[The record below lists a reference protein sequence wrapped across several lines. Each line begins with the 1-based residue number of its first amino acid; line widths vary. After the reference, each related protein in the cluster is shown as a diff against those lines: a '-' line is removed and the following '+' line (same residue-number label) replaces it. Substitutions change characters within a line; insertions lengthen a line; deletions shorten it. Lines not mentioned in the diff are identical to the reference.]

1 MGAELGGRFGWM
13 SRLGSGVIA
22 ALAVSSGARGADLPV
37 ALPSR
42 SATPVASLNWAGFY
56 IGGHW
61 GYGRGHSDVTASG
74 TTGPDKALGSQ
85 FGGLQLGYNHFL
97 ASGLLL
103 GVEGDLTFPSFLSGD
118 DLVSI
123 RSTAQGTLAE
133 KIDYVGRL
141 RGRIGYAFDRL
152 LVYGTG
158 GLAWSQARFVETSD
172 LTGDE
177 DKVLRQRA
185 GWVLG
190 AGAEYAIAPDW
201 SAKLEY
207 LYDRFGN
214 VSANMPSG
222 THVASSFDTHT
233 VRVGLNWHIDQ
244 GKGDTQAAGSF
255 VQPAIAPENWNIHG
269 QYTFVGQGYPS
280 FRSPYEGANSLAGSK
295 QFQNTMSATAY
306 AGVRLWEG
314 AEFYINPELM
324 QGFGLNDVHG
334 LAGFSNG
341 EAQKSSFPVPRL
353 NVARVFVR
361 QTFGLG
367 GEQET
372 LSDGPNQLGGKQD
385 ISRITV
391 TAGKFA
397 VTDAFDGNAYA
408 NDPRTSFL
416 NWNIYGG
423 GSYDWTMDKLSWTWG
438 AMVDFNQKDWAFRA
452 GYFLLPR
459 VANDNNFDTHVP
471 DRGQYT
477 AELELR
483 YALFSQPG
491 KLRLFGWLNHGTMGS
506 YADALALS
514 PTGPNYPDITL
525 TRSIRTNYGFVA
537 NLEQAITAD
546 LGVFSRA
553 TWSPGLTEII
563 GWTDCS
569 ESLSFGTVLS
579 GSSWGRPNDKIG
591 IAGVVEGLSAEQRAY
606 FAAGGLGILIGDGQ
620 LNYRREK
627 ILEAYYAYSLNQ
639 WTTLTFDYQFIGN
652 PGYNADRG
660 PASIFSGRLH
670 AEF

>member
-1 MGAELGGRFGWM
+1 MLGAAT
-13 SRLGSGVIA
+13 A
-22 ALAVSSGARGADLPV
+22 AQSADLPV
-37 ALPSR
+37 KSAELP
-42 SATPVASLNWAGFY
+42 PSLNWDGLY
-56 IGGHW
+56 VGGHW
-61 GYGRGHSDVTASG
+61 GYARGSASINVTGAG
-74 TTGPDKALGSQ
+74 GPDKAVGAQ

-103 GVEGDLTFPSFLSGD
+103 GVEGDLSFPSFLSGD
-118 DLVSI
+118 DLLWI
-123 RSTAQGTLAE
+123 KSTATGNFAE

-141 RGRIGYAFDRL
+141 RGRIGYAFGRF

-158 GLAWSQARFVETSD
+158 GFAWSQARFVELSD

-177 DKVLRQRA
+177 DKVLRQRT
-185 GWVLG
+185 GWVVG
-190 AGAEYAIAPDW
+190 AGAEVAIAPDW

-207 LYDRFGN
+207 LYDNLGN
-214 VSANMPSG
+214 ASAVIPSG
-222 THVASSFDTHT
+222 ARASSSFDSHT
-233 VRVGLNWHIDQ
+233 VRLGLNWHLDRT
-244 GKGDTQAAGSF
+244 GTGTQVAEPRALP
-255 VQPAIAPENWNIHG
+255 VIAPENWNIHG
-269 QYTFVGQGYPS
+269 QYTLVGQGYPG

-314 AEFYINPELM
+314 TEFYVNPELM

-334 LAGFSNG
+334 LAGFPNG

-353 NVARVFVR
+353 NVARVFMR

-372 LSDGPNQLGGKQD
+372 LSDGPNQLSSKQD

-438 AMVDFNQKDWAFRA
+438 AIVDFNQKDWAFRA

-514 PTGPNYPDITL
+514 PTGPTYPDITL

-591 IAGVVEGLSAEQRAY
+591 LAGVVEGLSTEQRAY

>member
-1 MGAELGGRFGWM
+1 M
-13 SRLGSGVIA
+13 VA
-22 ALAVSSGARGADLPV
+22 ALAATAAQSADLSLKSPT
-37 ALPSR
+37 LP
-42 SATPVASLNWAGFY
+42 PSLSWAGFY
-56 IGGHW
+56 VGGHW
-61 GYGRGHSDVTASG
+61 GYTRGNADISVTGATG
-74 TTGPDKALGSQ
+74 GPDKALGSQ

-97 ASGLLL
+97 ASGLLF
-103 GVEGDLTFPSFLSGD
+103 GIEGDLSFPSFLSGD
-118 DLVSI
+118 DLLWI
-123 RSTAQGTLAE
+123 RSTATGNFAE

-141 RGRIGYAFDRL
+141 RGRVGYAFDRF

-158 GLAWSQARFVETSD
+158 GFAWSQARFVELSD
-172 LTGDE
+172 VTGDE
-177 DKVLRQRA
+177 DKALRQRK

-190 AGAEYAIAPDW
+190 AGAEVAIAPDW

-207 LYDRFGN
+207 LYDNFGS

-222 THVASSFDTHT
+222 SHASSSFDMHT
-233 VRVGLNWHIDQ
+233 VRLGLNWHFDRP
-244 GKGDTQAAGSF
+244 GPETQTVESRAL
-255 VQPAIAPENWNIHG
+255 PLIAPENWNIHG
-269 QYTFVGQGYPS
+269 QYTLIGQGYPS
-280 FRSPYEGANSLAGSK
+280 FRSPYEGSNSLAGSK
-295 QFQNTMSATAY
+295 QFQNTMSATAFV
-306 AGVRLWEG
+306 GLRPWEG
-314 AEFYINPELM
+314 AEFYFNPELM
-324 QGFGLNDVHG
+324 QGFGLSDVHG

-353 NVARVFVR
+353 NVARVFLR

-372 LSDGPNQLGGKQD
+372 IADGPNQLAGKQD

-397 VTDAFDGNAYA
+397 VPDAFNGNVYA
-408 NDPRTSFL
+408 NDPRTTFL

-438 AMVDFNQKDWAFRA
+438 AFVDFNQKNWAFRT
-452 GYFLLPR
+452 GYFLLPTFSN
-459 VANDNNFDTHVP
+459 ANNFDTHIL

-483 YALFSQPG
+483 YSLFAQPG
-491 KLRLFGWLNHGTMGS
+491 KLRLFGWLNHGNMGG
-506 YADALALS
+506 YTDALALPLAS
-514 PTGPNYPDITL
+514 PNYPDITL
-525 TRSIRTNYGFVA
+525 TRRVRTNYGFVA

-553 TWSPGLTEII
+553 TWSPGLTELI

-569 ESLSFGTVLS
+569 ESLSFGTVLT

-591 IAGVVEGLSAEQRAY
+591 VAGVVEGLSAEQRAY

-627 ILEAYYAYSLNQ
+627 ILEAYYAYNLNQ
-639 WTTLTFDYQFIGN
+639 WTTLTFDYQFISS

-660 PASIFSGRLH
+660 PVSIFSGRLH

>member
-1 MGAELGGRFGWM
+1 MLGAAT
-13 SRLGSGVIA
+13 A
-22 ALAVSSGARGADLPV
+22 AQSADLPV
-37 ALPSR
+37 KSAELP
-42 SATPVASLNWAGFY
+42 PSLNWDGLY
-56 IGGHW
+56 VGGHW
-61 GYGRGHSDVTASG
+61 GYARGSASINVTGAG
-74 TTGPDKALGSQ
+74 GPDKAVGAQ

-103 GVEGDLTFPSFLSGD
+103 GVEGDLSFPSFLSGD
-118 DLVSI
+118 HLLWI
-123 RSTAQGTLAE
+123 KSTATGNFAE

-141 RGRIGYAFDRL
+141 RGRIGYAFGRF

-158 GLAWSQARFVETSD
+158 GFAWSQARFVELSD

-177 DKVLRQRA
+177 DKVLRQRT
-185 GWVLG
+185 GWVVG
-190 AGAEYAIAPDW
+190 AGAEVAIAPDW

-207 LYDRFGN
+207 LYDNLGN
-214 VSANMPSG
+214 ASAVMPSG
-222 THVASSFDTHT
+222 ARASSSFDSHT
-233 VRVGLNWHIDQ
+233 VRLGLNWHLDRT
-244 GKGDTQAAGSF
+244 GTGTQVAEPRALP
-255 VQPAIAPENWNIHG
+255 VIAPENWNIHG
-269 QYTFVGQGYPS
+269 QYTLVGQGYPG

-314 AEFYINPELM
+314 TEFYVNPELM

-334 LAGFSNG
+334 LAGFPNG

-353 NVARVFVR
+353 NVARVFMR

-372 LSDGPNQLGGKQD
+372 LSDGPNQLSSKQD

-438 AMVDFNQKDWAFRA
+438 AMVDFNQKNWAFRA

-514 PTGPNYPDITL
+514 PTDPNYPDITL